1 MKVLMVG
8 ATGTFAHLVLPAL
21 KARGATVRALV
32 RDDDKASEAKGRGA
46 DETAVGDLRDAA
58 SLRAAAEGVD
68 GVFHIDPVFQ
78 PDESEMGVRMVEAAR
93 DAGVGKFV
101 FSSVIH
107 PSIDKMANHRNKRPV
122 EEALYESG
130 MTFVVL
136 QPAMFMQTL
145 AESWPAVSKTGM
157 FGLPYSRDAKCAYVD
172 YRDVAEVA
180 AVGMTDDLLD
190 HGTLELCAGGM
201 VDRVEM
207 AAMMSDVLG
216 KPVEATEPAFD
227 EWAEKAGL
235 PDDGPRREGMAK
247 MYAVYDRYGFPGGN
261 PLVLRTILGREPR
274 TLRAFLGE
282 LEEGA

>member
-1 MKVLMVG
+1 MVG

-21 KARGATVRALV
+21 KSRGVTVRALV
-32 RDDDKASEAKGRGA
+32 RDESKAAEAEEQGA
-46 DETAVGDLRDAA
+46 DETAVGDLRDAD

-130 MTFVVL
+130 ITFVVL

-145 AESWPAVSKTGM
+145 AQSWPAVKKTGT
-157 FGLPYSRDAKCAYVD
+157 FGLPYGKDARCAYVD
-172 YRDVAEVA
+172 YRDVADA
-180 AVGMTDDLLD
+180 AGIGMTSDRLD
-190 HGTLELCAGGM
+190 YGTFELCSGGM
-201 VDRVEM
+201 LSRVEITALM
-207 AAMMSDVLG
+207 GDALG
-216 KPVEATEPAFD
+216 KPIEAAEPGFD
-227 EWAEKAGL
+227 EWAEAAEL
-235 PDDGPRREGMAK
+235 PDGPRREGMRK
-247 MYAVYDRYGFPGGN
+247 MYAVYDEFGFPGGN
-261 PLVLRTILGREPR
+261 PLVLRTILEREPR
-274 TLRAFLGE
+274 TMRAYLQE
-282 LEEGA
+282 LTRSES